1 MTFRKVG
8 LKISLST
15 VIIFHLMEGFV
26 YWLTKVDG
34 WVWQPIFVV
43 LIGTGLY
50 LTFKLRGLQ
59 FRKLFYSLKLA
70 FSRNHVEGEGD
81 ISHFEALMTALAA
94 TIGIGN
100 IAGIATA
107 IAMGGLGSLFWLW
120 LTSLIGMATKYAEA
134 VLAIRYRGVDKR
146 GEMAG
151 GPMYYIERGLNWKWM
166 AGAFALFGTITTL
179 CTGNIVQ
186 SNSIASAI
194 EASFGINVWITG
206 TILAICTGLVLIG
219 GIKSI
224 GNVTSYLVPFMAL
237 FYILGSLVIIVLRY
251 DAVPMAFQ
259 QIFST
264 AFTGQA
270 ALGGFAGS
278 TIMMAMQMGVAR
290 GVFSNESGLGT
301 APIAAAAAKT
311 DLPGRQALI
320 SMTGA
325 FLSTVVC
332 TFTGLAI
339 AVTNVLGI
347 YGADGKM
354 LNGVPLTIAAFE
366 TVLPFFG
373 GIIVVIGSILFGYST
388 IVGWAYY
395 GEKCCEYL
403 MGARSIFYYRL
414 IFTVFVLLGVIIPMD
429 VVWALADITNAL
441 MALPNLIGIV
451 ALAGVVGYETQLFF
465 DKVNGEALSAKAD
478 SKCTESMQ

>member
-1 MTFRKVG
+1 
-8 LKISLST
+8 
-15 VIIFHLMEGFV
+15 MESFL

-34 WVWQPIFVV
+34 WVWKPLFVV
-43 LIGTGLY
+43 LVGTGLY
-50 LTFKLRGLQ
+50 LTYILRGIQ
-59 FRKLFYSLKLA
+59 FRCLVYSLKLA
-70 FSRNHVEGEGD
+70 FTRHDDQSAGD
-81 ISHFEALMTALAA
+81 ISHFQALMTALAA

-100 IAGIATA
+100 IAGVATA
-107 IAMGGLGSLFWLW
+107 IAMGGLGALFWLW
-120 LTSLIGMATKYAEA
+120 VTSMIGMATKYAEA
-134 VLAIRYRGVDKR
+134 ILAIKYRIVDAR

-166 AGAFALFGTITTL
+166 AMAFAFFGIITTL
-179 CTGNIVQ
+179 FTGNIVQ
-186 SNSIASAI
+186 SNSISAAI
-194 EASFGINVWITG
+194 HASFGVDVWITG
-206 TILAICTGLVLIG
+206 VVLAISTGLVLIG

-224 GNVTSYLVPFMAL
+224 GGVTSFLVPFMAL
-237 FYILGSLVIIVLRY
+237 FYILGSLAILILRY
-251 DAVPMAFQ
+251 DAIPTAFMH
-259 QIFST
+259 IFST

-270 ALGGFAGS
+270 AIGGFAGS
-278 TIMMAMQMGVAR
+278 TIMMAIQMGVSR

-339 AVTNVLGI
+339 AVTHVLGQL
-347 YGADGKM
+347 GPNGRM

-366 TVLPFFG
+366 TALPHVG

-403 MGARSIFYYRL
+403 LGVKAILFYRL
-414 IFTVFVLLGVIIPMD
+414 IFSVFVFLGVIIPLDM
-429 VVWALADITNAL
+429 VWALADIANAF

-451 ALAGVVGYETQLFF
+451 ALAGVVTSETRIFF
-465 DKVNGEALSAKAD
+465 DKVTQEELKS
-478 SKCTESMQ
+478 ST